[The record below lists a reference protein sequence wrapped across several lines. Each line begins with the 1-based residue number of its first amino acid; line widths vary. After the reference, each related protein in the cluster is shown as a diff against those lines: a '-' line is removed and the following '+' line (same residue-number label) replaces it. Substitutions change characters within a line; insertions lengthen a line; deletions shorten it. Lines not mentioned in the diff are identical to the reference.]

1 MFRRMPLWLVAALIP
16 LDFAAVICAGVA
28 AWLLRFHPLVQALR
42 PVIFRLS
49 FADYFSLVI
58 LAATLNTV
66 IIAVLGLYK
75 FRQEISMLSTMTRL
89 VLACF
94 VTFAAITSAIFI
106 RQELFDSRFL
116 VITGWLLAIIF
127 LLTERSLINL
137 VIALGGSK
145 LGLPTI
151 KILLVGHDHIS
162 EKIKQILDDNSSLGM
177 RVVKSI
183 NSPDISEISTYL
195 ERGGVIEEI
204 LLSDPSYPKE
214 DVVDLIEF
222 AHDQHIRFSFVPNL
236 FQTLTA
242 NATGAVIGGIPV
254 VELRRTP
261 LEGWGR
267 ISKRILDI
275 IGSMVAIIVF
285 SPFMAAIAIA
295 IKLDSEGPV
304 LYRSKRFG
312 PKREFIMLK
321 FRTMKIEYCTGDDY
335 PYSKQAEQLESSL
348 IEKHNIRQGPVPKV
362 LNDPRR
368 TRLGRF
374 LERTSLDELPQFF
387 NSLKGDI
394 SLVGPRPHLQK
405 EVAHYEKVHKR
416 VFAVK
421 PGITGMA
428 QIAGRSDLN
437 FDDEV
442 RLDLYYIENWSLWL
456 DLIIIFKTP
465 FVILFRRHK
474 S

>member
-1 MFRRMPLWLVAALIP
+1 MF
-16 LDFAAVICAGVA
+16 
-28 AWLLRFHPLVQALR
+28 
-42 PVIFRLS
+42 
-49 FADYFSLVI
+49 
-58 LAATLNTV
+58 
-66 IIAVLGLYK
+66 
-75 FRQEISMLSTMTRL
+75 
-89 VLACF
+89 
-94 VTFAAITSAIFI
+94 
-106 RQELFDSRFL
+106 
-116 VITGWLLAIIF
+116 
-127 LLTERSLINL
+127 
-137 VIALGGSK
+137 
-145 LGLPTI
+145 
-151 KILLVGHDHIS
+151 
-162 EKIKQILDDNSSLGM
+162 
-177 RVVKSI
+177 
-183 NSPDISEISTYL
+183 
-195 ERGGVIEEI
+195 
-204 LLSDPSYPKE
+204 
-214 DVVDLIEF
+214 
-222 AHDQHIRFSFVPNL
+222 
-236 FQTLTA
+236 
-242 NATGAVIGGIPV
+242 
-254 VELRRTP
+254 
-261 LEGWGR
+261 
-267 ISKRILDI
+267 
-275 IGSMVAIIVF
+275 
-285 SPFMAAIAIA
+285 
-295 IKLDSEGPV
+295 
-304 LYRSKRFG
+304 
-312 PKREFIMLK
+312 K
-321 FRTMKIEYCTGDDY
+321 FRTMKLEYCTGDDY

>member
-1 MFRRMPLWLVAALIP
+1 MF
-16 LDFAAVICAGVA
+16 
-28 AWLLRFHPLVQALR
+28 
-42 PVIFRLS
+42 
-49 FADYFSLVI
+49 
-58 LAATLNTV
+58 
-66 IIAVLGLYK
+66 
-75 FRQEISMLSTMTRL
+75 
-89 VLACF
+89 
-94 VTFAAITSAIFI
+94 
-106 RQELFDSRFL
+106 ELFS
-116 VITGWLLAIIF
+116 WHLLAIIF